1 MTTPFALIFA
11 RLRRQAGFQTAY
23 QFYHKNGGR
32 RAFGC
37 SFQNYLRIENGSHL
51 PVPKRLPQLC
61 LQLRLPLRGA
71 DLRELLRAY
80 LQVWAGSEEMA
91 QWLIGPFE
99 QAERVE
105 PALDPAAQALS
116 RVVRDGA
123 RPLTLEQYKAV
134 MSSAEAYWCFRVLTT
149 DRKGQTS
156 EALARLLGLGKA
168 RIRKGLEAL
177 RLCGIARKRRDG
189 GYDSPYSGN
198 YLTFP
203 DPTLLPE
210 RLKAA
215 ALRYTKDMV
224 RRKGAVVDVRHCGV
238 RADALAL
245 QGFLPH
251 LREAIRGVN
260 AYAVYEKTERSGLF
274 LIESKVCKLFDF

>member
-1 MTTPFALIFA
+1 MATPFALIFT
-11 RLRRQAGFQTAY
+11 RLRRQAGFETAY

-37 SFQNYLRIENGSHL
+37 SFQNYLRIENGSNL

-71 DLRELLRAY
+71 DMRELVRAY
-80 LQVWAGSEEMA
+80 LQVWAGSEDLA

-99 QAERVE
+99 RAERAE
-105 PALDPAAQALS
+105 PAPGPAAQALS
-116 RVVRDGA
+116 RVVRESA

-149 DRKGQTS
+149 DRKGQTDV
-156 EALARLLGLGKA
+156 ALSRILGLGKA

-177 RLCGIARKRRDG
+177 CRCGIARKRRDG
-189 GYDSPYSGN
+189 SFESPYVGQ
-198 YLTFP
+198 YLVFP

-215 ALRYTKDMV
+215 ARRYTRDMV
-224 RRKGAVVDVRHCGV
+224 RRKGATVDVRHCGV
-238 RADALAL
+238 RADALAI

-260 AYAVYEKTERSGLF
+260 AYSVIEKTERSALF
-274 LIESKVCKLFDF
+274 LVEGRVCKLFDF

>member
-1 MTTPFALIFA
+1 MATPFARIFA
-11 RLRRQAGFQTAY
+11 RLRRQAGFETAY

-37 SFQNYLRIENGSHL
+37 SFQNYLRIENGSNL
-51 PVPKRLPQLC
+51 PVPKRLPELC
-61 LQLRLPLRGA
+61 LHLRLPMRGR
-71 DLRELLRAY
+71 DMRELLRAY
-80 LQVWAGSEEMA
+80 LQTWAGSEEMA

-99 QAERVE
+99 RAERDE
-105 PALDPAAQALS
+105 PAPDPAAQALS
-116 RVVRDGA
+116 RVVRDSA

-149 DRKGQTS
+149 DREGQTS
-156 EALARLLGLGKA
+156 EALARILGLRKA
-168 RIRKGLEAL
+168 QIRKGLEAL
-177 RLCGIARKRRDG
+177 RRCGIARKRRDG
-189 GYDSPYSGN
+189 GYESPYAGQ

-203 DPTLLPE
+203 DTTLLPD

-215 ALRYTKDMV
+215 SLRYTKDMV

-238 RADALAL
+238 RADALAI

-251 LREAIRGVN
+251 LREAMRGIN

-274 LIESKVCKLFDF
+274 LVESKVFKLFDF

>member
-1 MTTPFALIFA
+1 MVTSFSRVFA
-11 RLRRQAGFQTAY
+11 RLRRQAGFETAY

-37 SFQNYLRIENGSHL
+37 SFQNYLRIENGSNL

-71 DLRELLRAY
+71 DMRELIRAY
-80 LQVWAGSEEMA
+80 LQVWAGSEELA
-91 QWLIGPFE
+91 QWLIGPF
-99 QAERVE
+99 QRAERAG

-134 MSSAEAYWCFRVLTT
+134 MSSAESYWCFRVLTT
-149 DRKGQTS
+149 DRRGQTGETLS
-156 EALARLLGLGKA
+156 RILGLEKD
-168 RIRKGLEAL
+168 RIRRGLEAL
-177 RLCGIARKRRDG
+177 CRCGIARKRRDG
-189 GYDSPYSGN
+189 AFESPYVGQF
-198 YLTFP
+198 LVFP
-203 DPTLLPE
+203 DPALLPE

-215 ALRYTKDMV
+215 ALRYTRDMV
-224 RRKGAVVDVRHCGV
+224 RRKGATVDVRHCGV
-238 RADALAL
+238 RADALAI

-251 LREAIRGVN
+251 FRDAIRGVN
-260 AYAVYEKTERSGLF
+260 AYSVTEETGRSALF
-274 LIESKVCKLFDF
+274 LVEGRVSKLFDF